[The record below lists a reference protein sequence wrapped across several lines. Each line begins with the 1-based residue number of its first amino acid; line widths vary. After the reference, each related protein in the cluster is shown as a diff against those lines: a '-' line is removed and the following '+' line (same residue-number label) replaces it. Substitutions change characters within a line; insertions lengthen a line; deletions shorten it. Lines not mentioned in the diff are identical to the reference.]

1 MVGIIRPGIVKTEV
15 VMESPTARVALIMT
29 LTLLAARADAACDAA
44 AAVAARERMV
54 AHQLRSR
61 GIADERVLAAMR
73 KVPRHEFVP
82 PASRRLAYEDEPLPI
97 GAGQTIS
104 QPYMV
109 AAMTEL
115 ARIGRHSRVLE
126 VGTGSGYQAAVLA
139 EIAREVYTIE
149 IVETLARDAGR
160 TLRRCGYGGV
170 HVRHGDG
177 YRGWT
182 EAAPFDAIVVTAAPP
197 AVPAALLDQL
207 APGGRLV
214 IPVGTD
220 EQELQVHRRTADGIV
235 VEKHFPVR
243 FVPMTRW

>member
-1 MVGIIRPGIVKTEV
+1 
-15 VMESPTARVALIMT
+15 
-29 LTLLAARADAACDAA
+29 
-44 AAVAARERMV
+44 
-54 AHQLRSR
+54 
-61 GIADERVLAAMR
+61 VLAAHGEGAA
-73 KVPRHEFVP
+73 HEFVP
-82 PASRRLAYEDEPLPI
+82 AASRRSRTRTSRCPI
-97 GAGQTIS
+97 GHGRRSASRTCGGDDGARARSAGIR
-104 QPYMV
+104 
-109 AAMTEL
+109 AC
-115 ARIGRHSRVLE
+115 LE

-197 AVPAALLDQL
+197 SVPAALLDQL